1 MSRFSRFEKLE
12 NERKTSSEATE
23 SSSGAAL
30 DRFGKPEVPA
40 AEKPADVAPFEP
52 RPEKLERFAADGT
65 DAIATNEDDLT
76 RLPYLE
82 CPNCRAQAGK
92 YERTCHNCS
101 TRLDRREARAH
112 NLKRLEAYEA
122 EQADAAARAE
132 ARREAEIA
140 DAAALRQEKHA
151 VLVKQLQDIKRQH
164 DEALGPTLPVP
175 NELLKYLGV
184 WVAIVVAA
192 VLAME
197 LSGAL
202 RFFFGLVAFVLLLS
216 RLPRGAWAIL
226 GKRIERR

>member
-12 NERKTSSEATE
+12 NERKASTE

-30 DRFGKPEVPA
+30 DRFGKADPPA
-40 AEKPADVAPFEP
+40 TETPADVAPFEP

-65 DAIATNEDDLT
+65 DAIATDEDELM

-82 CPNCRAQAGK
+82 CPSCGAQAGK
-92 YERTCHNCS
+92 YERTCHTCS
-101 TRLDRREARAH
+101 TRLDGHEARAH
-112 NLKRLEAYEA
+112 NLKRLEAYDA
-122 EQADAAARAE
+122 ERADAAAKER
-132 ARREAEIA
+132 ARREAELA
-140 DAAALRQEKHA
+140 EAAALRHEKHA
-151 VLVKQLQDIKRQH
+151 VLVKQLQDIRRRH
-164 DEALGPTLPVP
+164 DEAFGPSFPVP
-175 NELLKYLGV
+175 TELLQYLGV
-184 WVAIVVAA
+184 WVTIVVAA

-197 LSGAL
+197 LSGAP